1 MISVS
6 RESREGDAVGYHR
19 AQSGTIP
26 LRRSGAPEDVSA
38 VVEFLAG
45 DLAGYVTG
53 ENIRVG
59 GGIHLV

>member
-1 MISVS
+1 MTARIQALAAARPGAGGV
-6 RESREGDAVGYHR
+6 D
-19 AQSGTIP
+19 QSSTIP
-26 LRRSGAPEDVSA
+26 LRRTGTPEDVSA

-53 ENIRVG
+53 ENIRAG

>member
-1 MISVS
+1 V
-6 RESREGDAVGYHR
+6 A
-19 AQSGTIP
+19 
-26 LRRSGAPEDVSA
+26 A

-53 ENIRVG
+53 ENIRAG